1 MASQLLNQEEKDE
14 IDDVFRS
21 LDINCNGQISKEDL
35 ARCYKEYFDMKLSE
49 KEIDKV
55 FAQVNFSGSGY
66 IEYSEFTIAIMM
78 SKGMVDDIKIQA
90 AFKLFD
96 QDGKGYISSDD
107 IKRMLNLDDQHDD
120 YLKKKILRQVDAE
133 ETGKIVLAQFKK
145 IIQSDKS
152 LVNRRNKL
160 TKNVSLKRTPRRAQ
174 KDKQQAKVDLK
185 EAMGASILS
194 SSFWD
199 DSSVCSASFRRNLS
213 NDGSTTSMSSM
224 RRQVSNPSSI
234 PPPTAP
240 GMRTVSLSEFPLENL
255 KEGLDE
261 DNSKAGLD
269 MFESDSSDS
278 DTEYNASESEE
289 YGASARRS

>member
-35 ARCYKEYFDMKLSE
+35 ARCYKEYFSMNLTG

-78 SKGMVDDIKIQA
+78 SKGMVDDVKIQA

-107 IKRMLNLDDQHDD
+107 IKRMLNLEDHHDE

-133 ETGKIVLAQFKK
+133 ETGRIELDQFKK

-152 LVNRRNKL
+152 LANRRKKL
-160 TKNVSLKRTPRRAQ
+160 MKNVSLKRTPRRAQ
-174 KDKQQAKVDLK
+174 KDNSQVKLDLK
-185 EAMGASILS
+185 EALGASILS
-194 SSFWD
+194 QSFWD
-199 DSSVCSASFRRNLS
+199 DSSVGSSTSFRRNLS
-213 NDGSTTSMSSM
+213 NDGSVGSVSF
-224 RRQVSNPSSI
+224 RRQLSNSSAI

-240 GMRTVSLSEFPLENL
+240 GMRTVSLSEFPLDNL
-255 KEGLDE
+255 QEGVDE

-269 MFESDSSDS
+269 LFGSDSSDS

-289 YGASARRS
+289 YDASARRS